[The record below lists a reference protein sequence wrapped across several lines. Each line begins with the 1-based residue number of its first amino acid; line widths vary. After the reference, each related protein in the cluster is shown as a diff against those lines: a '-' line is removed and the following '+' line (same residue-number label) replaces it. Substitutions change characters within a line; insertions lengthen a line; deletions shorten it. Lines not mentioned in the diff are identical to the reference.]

1 VINLTDGLI
10 VSEDLNMEKLRRHIH
25 KATATISKE
34 IGLQPSRGGK
44 RKLKLAQTIAASIE
58 RRDDPHHA
66 LSTLCDIASHRAA
79 VDDKIVLGCKYYLF
93 APTSDSRTQLRSY
106 SALVLYFAWCEKDV
120 LLPVNFKM
128 RKAVSPEMRS
138 ESPSLVLRTLANYE
152 PEAREFRKFGK
163 HIQQWLTQYSLSW
176 IYCTNWINFSDI
188 EDHEAAQLHVFISG
202 HNANKRGNPSSVER
216 AIQIFGERGY
226 IEHDSKAFD
235 TTKKHGFLSTSKE
248 YSESDKLDPFIV
260 PWRRSERSCF
270 YLLPQLEVDGFALN
284 PKAIKLWDKLF
295 DDYIVHREQTG
306 RSANES
312 KRRSFHVLADYIA
325 IVLPTFS
332 MQVPDPIDMP
342 VPPKKFTRY
351 PFIDQSLRP
360 RSFPTYL
367 EYLKKRGLAA
377 SSRKSN
383 LYAIED
389 FFKWIELNFATKE
402 FSNTAGPG
410 FRSPI
415 HRRDFPFVPRPNG
428 TTKVPFKKDV
438 YPLVFLYLHEVER
451 IGMYLEANPKI
462 ASELCDFSSQAGDHV
477 IDLRELDVEFTII
490 YQDETFR
497 IFEIPQ
503 IILIGA
509 KKAFN
514 GINLGALRLL
524 TFILETGL
532 RGQSAQWLDKDSWAK
547 FLNDFSDEDPIKLIH
562 INTDKTGVTKD
573 IRVLS
578 RVVEMLRR
586 QQDHRKSKNIPEIIL
601 DYEGRTASPFE
612 PLVPLFAKE
621 DGSEFTDW
629 NYTAVWSNLLL
640 GFQGCMQENGFDI
653 KPVIK
658 VKTPSKLDIG
668 TIRADGSS
676 ICRLNWSAVHTPH
689 AARASFVTN
698 RKGSLEYVVLAELI
712 GHADEI
718 VTAYYDVPDFED
730 VLDVLEHQ
738 DRPPLDTS
746 SPMSELRSQLTSR
759 EDNAEEVIRR
769 FGISSLEEFQESGGS
784 NDNPKGLELLK
795 SSQTSELVF
804 RDTHICPA
812 GEMCPDDIILAAGA
826 PLRCGTC
833 KLACKSVDHL
843 PAIEAKCRVLI
854 ARIQATSASLTRE
867 KAEGRDQTRLA
878 RLHGDLSADS
888 FQLVGWQDASVTLRR
903 LLKDKQAEGIVAGS
917 PEIIKRH
924 LNRVVRQ
931 AGPAQFLVDR
941 IVDAKIYPSMTDE
954 VLQRQASRLARKLA
968 ISEIEMFA
976 DENDE
981 VLALYSLIKTRLKAL
996 GKTWDEAGALI
1007 EQEVGTLIAETKSE
1021 VRLLNASS

>member
-1 VINLTDGLI
+1 
-10 VSEDLNMEKLRRHIH
+10 MEKLRRHMY

-34 IGLQPSRGGK
+34 IGLKPSRAGK
-44 RKLKLAQTIAASIE
+44 RKLKLAETISASVD

-66 LSTLCDIASHRAA
+66 LNTLCDIASHTAA
-79 VDDKIVLGCKYYLF
+79 VDDKIVLGCKYYSF
-93 APTSDSRTQLRSY
+93 APTSASRTQLRRY
-106 SALVLYFAWCEKDV
+106 SALVLYFAWCDKDV

-128 RKAVSPEMRS
+128 QKAVTPEMRS
-138 ESPSLVLRTLANYE
+138 ESPSLVLRTLATYE
-152 PEAREFRKFGK
+152 PEAGEFRKFGK

-176 IYCTNWINFSDI
+176 IYCTNWIKFSDI
-188 EDHEAAQLHVFISG
+188 KNYEAAQLHVAISG
-202 HNANKRGNPSSVER
+202 HNVNMKGNPSSVER

-226 IEHDSKAFD
+226 IEHDSTEFD
-235 TTKKHGFLSTSKE
+235 TTKKHGFLSNSNE
-248 YSESDKLDPFIV
+248 NLESEQLDAFIV
-260 PWRRSERSCF
+260 PGRRSERSCF
-270 YLLPQLEVDGFALN
+270 YLLPQLEVDGFALD
-284 PKAIKLWDKLF
+284 PKVIQLWDKLF
-295 DDYIVHREQTG
+295 DDYIIHREQTG

-332 MQVPDPIDMP
+332 MQAPDPIDMP
-342 VPPKKFTRY
+342 VSPKKFTRY
-351 PFIDQSLRP
+351 PFIDQTLRP

-383 LYAIED
+383 LYVIED
-389 FFKWIELNFATKE
+389 FFKWIELNFATEE
-402 FSNTAGPG
+402 FSNMAGPG
-410 FRSPI
+410 FRCPI
-415 HRRDFPFVPRPNG
+415 HKRDFPFVPRPTG

-438 YPLVFLYLHEVER
+438 YPLVFLYLHEIER
-451 IGMYLEANPKI
+451 IGMYLETNPGV

-477 IDLRELDVEFTII
+477 INLRELNVEFTIT

-503 IILIGA
+503 ILLVGV

-532 RGQSAQWLDKDSWAK
+532 RGQSSQWLDKDSWAK
-547 FLNDFSDEDPIKLIH
+547 FLDDFSDEDPIKLIH

-578 RVVEMLRR
+578 RVVEMLQR
-586 QQDHRKSKNIPEIIL
+586 QQDHRKSKKIPEVIL
-601 DYEGRTASPFE
+601 DYERRTASPFK

-621 DGSEFTDW
+621 DGSEFTDG
-629 NYTAVWSNLLL
+629 NYTIVWTNLLL
-640 GFQGCMQENGFDI
+640 SFQGCMEENGFDI
-653 KPVIK
+653 KPVIR
-658 VKTPSKLDIG
+658 VKPPSKHDTG

-698 RKGSLEYVVLAELI
+698 RNGSLEYVVLAELI

-738 DRPPLDTS
+738 DRPPLDAS
-746 SPMSELRSQLTSR
+746 SPTSELRSQLTLR
-759 EDNAEEVIRR
+759 NDNKEEVIRR
-769 FGISSLEEFQESGGS
+769 FGISSLEELQESEGS
-784 NDNPKGLELLK
+784 DDNPKGLELLK

-804 RDTHICPA
+804 RETHICPV

-826 PLRCGTC
+826 PMRCGTC

-843 PAIEAKCRVLI
+843 PAIEAKCRALT
-854 ARIQATSASLTRE
+854 AGIQATSASLVRE
-867 KAEGRDQTRLA
+867 KAEGRERTRLT
-878 RLHGDLSADS
+878 RLHGALSADS
-888 FQLVGWQDASVTLRR
+888 YQLVGWQDASVTLRR

-931 AGPAQFLVDR
+931 VGPAQFLVDR
-941 IVDAKIYPSMTDE
+941 IIDAKMYPSMTDE
-954 VLQRQASRLARKLA
+954 VLQRHASRLARKLA
-968 ISEIEMFA
+968 ISETEMFA

-981 VLALYSLIKTRLKAL
+981 VMALYSVIKTRLKAL

-1007 EQEVGTLIAETKSE
+1007 EQDVGTLIAGTKSN
-1021 VRLLNASS
+1021 VRLLNARA